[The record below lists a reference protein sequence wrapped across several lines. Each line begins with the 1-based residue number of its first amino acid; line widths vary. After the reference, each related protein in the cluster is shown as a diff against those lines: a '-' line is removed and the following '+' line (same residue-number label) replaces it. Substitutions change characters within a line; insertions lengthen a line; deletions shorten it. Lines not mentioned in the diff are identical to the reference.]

1 VRLNKRCYNEQDFVK
16 AGIRHVDAF
25 FLDGSCPPMK
35 ILMKVVSA
43 FEACAAKGQAFAV
56 HCKAGLGRTGT
67 CIGAYLMKHYRFT
80 AAEAIAW
87 MRICRPGCVI
97 GPQQHFLKQIEQHM
111 WQEGEA
117 EGRIERP
124 IHVVSSSQDE
134 DDVAVEEYEVEVME
148 TEDAVEGR
156 AGQAEGLLVARA
168 GRGRGAAAA
177 AAPAG
182 TPEVTMVPMTPEQTN
197 KDSVMPIAAVTPDA
211 SRQRQPQAQLWC
223 G

>member
-1 VRLNKRCYNEQDFVK
+1 
-16 AGIRHVDAF
+16 
-25 FLDGSCPPMK
+25 
-35 ILMKVVSA
+35 
-43 FEACAAKGQAFAV
+43 
-56 HCKAGLGRTGT
+56 
-67 CIGAYLMKHYRFT
+67 
-80 AAEAIAW
+80 
-87 MRICRPGCVI
+87 
-97 GPQQHFLKQIEQHM
+97 
-111 WQEGEA
+111 
-117 EGRIERP
+117 
-124 IHVVSSSQDE
+124 
-134 DDVAVEEYEVEVME
+134 ME